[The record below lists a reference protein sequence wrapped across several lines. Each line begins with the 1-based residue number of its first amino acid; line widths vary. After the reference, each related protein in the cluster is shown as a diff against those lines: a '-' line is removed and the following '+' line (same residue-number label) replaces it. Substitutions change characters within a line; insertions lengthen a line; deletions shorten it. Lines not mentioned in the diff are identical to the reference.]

1 MLSTIE
7 LLDLAKHR
15 QGDVTDYR
23 IAKLLGI
30 TSAHVTHYRSKGVK
44 PSNPV
49 AMRLAEL
56 AGVDP
61 AEAVL
66 AVNLERATSPEDRE
80 VWEML
85 LSRMSKPGK
94 AKTAH

>member
-1 MLSTIE
+1 MLKTVE
-7 LLDLAKHR
+7 LIDLAKHR

-23 IAKLLGI
+23 IAQLLGLKPQQI
-30 TSAHVTHYRSKGVK
+30 SGYRHRGIG

-49 AMRLAEL
+49 AMRLGEL

-61 AEAVL
+61 LAAVA

-80 VWEML
+80 VWETML
-85 LSRMSKPGK
+85 ARLASTSKRQK
-94 AKTAH
+94 AS

>member
-1 MLSTIE
+1 MLSTVE
-7 LLDLAKHR
+7 LLDLARHR

-30 TSAHVTHYRSKGVK
+30 STQNVSNYRTGRAM
-44 PSNPV
+44 PINRV

-61 AEAVL
+61 LQAVA
-66 AVNLERATSPEDRE
+66 AVNLERSTTPEDRE
-80 VWEML
+80 LWSAML
-85 LSRMSKPGK
+85 ERVSHAK
-94 AKTAH
+94 AGRRTS